1 MYGLPEDKFIFA
13 NFNQLYKLDPVT
25 YTIWMNILKK
35 VPNSVLWL
43 LEYPLDAKDNL
54 LKEA

>member
-25 YTIWMNILKK
+25 FTVWMNILKK